1 MASAILG
8 IIGSVLLMI
17 IGVWKLCGRRA
28 AYKRQLADKAQKEL
42 DDAQKNKDTSAIT
55 AAVDDINRL

>member
-17 IGVWKLCGRRA
+17 IGVWKYAGRRA
-28 AYKRQLADKAQKEL
+28 AYKRQLVEQAQKDL
-42 DDAQKNKDTSAIT
+42 DEAEKNKDTSGIT
-55 AAVDDINRL
+55 AAIDDINRL